1 MKYFL
6 KITIGL
12 KEMNKNYDIDN
23 VDLKILA
30 LLTEDAKMP
39 YTEVAKKVFVS
50 GGTVHVRMRKMEE
63 MGIVEGTTLKMD
75 YAKMGFD
82 ITAFLGIYLEK
93 SSLYDQVIKK
103 LYDISEIV
111 KIHYT
116 TGNYNIFVK
125 MHCRDTKH
133 LKDVLHDKIQKVEG
147 IERTETII
155 SLEESLNR
163 HIQFVD
169 K

>member
-1 MKYFL
+1 
-6 KITIGL
+6 
-12 KEMNKNYDIDN
+12 MNKNYDIDN

-63 MGIVEGTTLKMD
+63 MGIVKGTTLKMD
-75 YAKMGFD
+75 YAKMGYD

-93 SSLYDQVIKK
+93 SSLYDDVIKK
-103 LYDISEIV
+103 LVLIPEIV

-125 MHCRDTKH
+125 MHCKDTKH
-133 LKDVLHDKIQKVEG
+133 LKDVLHDKIQTVEG

>member
-1 MKYFL
+1 MS
-6 KITIGL
+6 
-12 KEMNKNYDIDN
+12 KNYDIDN

-50 GGTVHVRMRKMEE
+50 GGTVHVRMRKLEE
-63 MGIVEGTTLKMD
+63 MGIVQGTTLKMD
-75 YAKMGFD
+75 YSKMGYD

-103 LYDISEIV
+103 LYNIPEIV
-111 KIHYT
+111 KVHYT

-125 MHCRDTKH
+125 LHCSDKNH

-163 HIQFVD
+163 HIQFSV
-169 K
+169 

>member
-1 MKYFL
+1 MS
-6 KITIGL
+6 
-12 KEMNKNYDIDN
+12 KNYDIDN

-50 GGTVHVRMRKMEE
+50 GGTVHVRMRKLEE
-63 MGIVEGTTLKMD
+63 MGIVQGTTLKMD
-75 YAKMGFD
+75 YSKMGYD

-103 LYDISEIV
+103 LYNIPEIV
-111 KIHYT
+111 KVHYT

-125 MHCRDTKH
+125 LHCRDTNH

-163 HIQFVD
+163 HIQFSV
-169 K
+169 

>member
-1 MKYFL
+1 MS
-6 KITIGL
+6 
-12 KEMNKNYDIDN
+12 KNYDIDN

-50 GGTVHVRMRKMEE
+50 GGTVHVRMRKLEE
-63 MGIVEGTTLKMD
+63 MGIVQGTTLKMD
-75 YAKMGFD
+75 YSKMGYD

-103 LYDISEIV
+103 LYNIPEIV
-111 KIHYT
+111 KVHYT

-125 MHCRDTKH
+125 MHCRDTNH
-133 LKDVLHDKIQKVEG
+133 LKDVLHDKIQKIEG

-155 SLEESLNR
+155 SLEQSLNR
-163 HIQFVD
+163 HIQFGV
-169 K
+169 

>member
-1 MKYFL
+1 MS
-6 KITIGL
+6 
-12 KEMNKNYDIDN
+12 KNYEIDN

-39 YTEVAKKVFVS
+39 YTEVAKRVFVS
-50 GGTVHVRMRKMEE
+50 GGTVHVRMRKLEE
-63 MGIVEGTTLKMD
+63 LGIVKGTTLKMD
-75 YAKMGFD
+75 YSKMGYD

-103 LYDISEIV
+103 LYNIPEIV
-111 KIHYT
+111 KVHYT
-116 TGNYNIFVK
+116 TGNYNIFIK
-125 MHCRDTKH
+125 LHCRDTNH

-163 HIQFVD
+163 HIQLGV
-169 K
+169 

>member
-1 MKYFL
+1 MS
-6 KITIGL
+6 
-12 KEMNKNYDIDN
+12 KNYEIDN

-39 YTEVAKKVFVS
+39 YTEVAKRVFVS
-50 GGTVHVRMRKMEE
+50 GGTVHVRMRKLEE
-63 MGIVEGTTLKMD
+63 LGIVKGTTLIMD
-75 YAKMGFD
+75 YSKMGYD

-103 LYDISEIV
+103 LYNIPEIV

-116 TGNYNIFVK
+116 TGNYNIFIK
-125 MHCRDTKH
+125 MHCRDTNH

-163 HIQFVD
+163 HIQFGV
-169 K
+169 

>member
-1 MKYFL
+1 MS
-6 KITIGL
+6 
-12 KEMNKNYDIDN
+12 KNYDIDN

-50 GGTVHVRMRKMEE
+50 GGTVHVRMRKLEE
-63 MGIVEGTTLKMD
+63 MGIVQGTTLKMD
-75 YAKMGFD
+75 YSKMGYD

-103 LYDISEIV
+103 LYNISEIV
-111 KIHYT
+111 KVHYT

-125 MHCRDTKH
+125 LHCRDTNH

-163 HIQFVD
+163 HIQFD
-169 K
+169 E

>member
-1 MKYFL
+1 MS
-6 KITIGL
+6 
-12 KEMNKNYDIDN
+12 KNYEIDN
-23 VDLKILA
+23 IDLKILA

-50 GGTVHVRMRKMEE
+50 GGTVHVRMRKLEE
-63 MGIVEGTTLKMD
+63 MGIVKGTTLKMD
-75 YAKMGFD
+75 YSKMGYD

-103 LYDISEIV
+103 LYNIPEIV

-116 TGNYNIFVK
+116 TGNYNIFIK
-125 MHCRDTKH
+125 LHCRDTNH
-133 LKDVLHDKIQKVEG
+133 LKDVLHDKIQRVEG
-147 IERTETII
+147 IERTETIM

-163 HIQFVD
+163 HIQLGV
-169 K
+169 

>member
-1 MKYFL
+1 
-6 KITIGL
+6 
-12 KEMNKNYDIDN
+12 MNKNYDIDN

-63 MGIVEGTTLKMD
+63 IGIVKGTTLKMD
-75 YAKMGFD
+75 YSKMGYD

-93 SSLYDQVIKK
+93 SSLYDAVIKR
-103 LYDISEIV
+103 LNLIAEVV

-116 TGNYNIFVK
+116 TGNYNVFIK
-125 MHCRDTKH
+125 LHCKDTNH
-133 LKDVLHDKIQKVEG
+133 LKDVLHDKIQQIEG

-163 HIQFVD
+163 HIQFTD

>member
-1 MKYFL
+1 
-6 KITIGL
+6 
-12 KEMNKNYDIDN
+12 MNKNYEIDN
-23 VDLKILA
+23 VDLKILS

-63 MGIVEGTTLKMD
+63 MGIVRGTTLKMD
-75 YAKMGFD
+75 YSKMGYD

-93 SSLYDQVIKK
+93 SSLYDDVIKR
-103 LYDISEIV
+103 LNLISEVV

-125 MHCRDTKH
+125 LHCKDTKH
-133 LKDVLHDKIQKVEG
+133 LKDVLHDKIQQIEG
-147 IERTETII
+147 IERTETIM

-163 HIQFVD
+163 HIKFTE

>member
-1 MKYFL
+1 
-6 KITIGL
+6 
-12 KEMNKNYDIDN
+12 MNKNYDIDN

-50 GGTVHVRMRKMEE
+50 GGTVHVRMRKLEE
-63 MGIVEGTTLKMD
+63 MGIVRGTTLKMD
-75 YAKMGFD
+75 YSKMGYD

-93 SSLYDQVIKK
+93 SSLYDDVIKK
-103 LYDISEIV
+103 LYLIPEIV

-116 TGNYNIFVK
+116 TGNYNIFIK
-125 MHCRDTKH
+125 MHCKDTKH

-169 K
+169 DKIK

>member
-1 MKYFL
+1 
-6 KITIGL
+6 
-12 KEMNKNYDIDN
+12 MNKNYDIDN

-63 MGIVEGTTLKMD
+63 MGIVKGTTLKMD
-75 YAKMGFD
+75 YSKMGYD

-93 SSLYDQVIKK
+93 SSLYDDVIKK
-103 LYDISEIV
+103 LELIPEIV
-111 KIHYT
+111 KLHYT
-116 TGNYNIFVK
+116 TGNYNIFLK
-125 MHCRDTKH
+125 MHCKDTKH

-163 HIQFVD
+163 HIQFIE

>member
-1 MKYFL
+1 MSAGE
-6 KITIGL
+6 I
-12 KEMNKNYDIDN
+12 NKNYDIDN

-63 MGIVEGTTLKMD
+63 MGIVQGTTLKMD
-75 YAKMGFD
+75 YSKLGYD

-93 SSLYDQVIKK
+93 SSLYDAVIKR
-103 LYDISEIV
+103 LYLIPEVV

-116 TGNYNIFVK
+116 TGNYNVFIK
-125 MHCRDTKH
+125 LHCKDTKH
-133 LKDVLHDKIQKVEG
+133 LKDVLHDKIQQIEG

>member
-1 MKYFL
+1 MS
-6 KITIGL
+6 
-12 KEMNKNYDIDN
+12 KNYEIDN
-23 VDLKILA
+23 IDMKILA

-50 GGTVHVRMRKMEE
+50 GGTVHVRMRKLEE
-63 MGIVEGTTLKMD
+63 MGIVKGTTLKMD
-75 YAKMGFD
+75 YSKMGYD

-93 SSLYDQVIKK
+93 SSLYDQVIKR
-103 LYDISEIV
+103 LYDIPEIV

-116 TGNYNIFVK
+116 TGNYNIFIKV
-125 MHCRDTKH
+125 HCRDTNH
-133 LKDVLHDKIQKVEG
+133 LKDVLHDKIQTVEG

-163 HIQFVD
+163 HIQFGS
-169 K
+169 